1 VFDGK
6 GAVWLRL
13 LGNHWNNLKKTTL
26 DVKLEDELFH
36 RGGGGGGGLWTPLV
50 AGT

>member
-36 RGGGGGGGLWTPLV
+36 RGGGGGVLWTPLV
-50 AGT
+50 AST